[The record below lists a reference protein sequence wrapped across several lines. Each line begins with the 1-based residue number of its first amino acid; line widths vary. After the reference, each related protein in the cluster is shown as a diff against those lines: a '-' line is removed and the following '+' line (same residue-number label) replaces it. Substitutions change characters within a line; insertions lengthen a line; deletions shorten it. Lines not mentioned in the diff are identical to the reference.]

1 MTHCSIVSRL
11 QQVAKPRHS
20 SESIMTVQ
28 YYLTYN
34 KNNFRFEEYLHVICN
49 VKHRQAITKLR
60 ISAHKLPVESGRYN
74 KTPYNERKCTLCQ
87 SDEIG
92 DEFHY
97 LMSCPNN
104 EFVKLR
110 NTFVTDIC
118 KINSSFRSIDTK
130 NLFLYILNVHDK
142 SIMKI
147 ISIYFHDTLAMY
159 DSLL

>member
-1 MTHCSIVSRL
+1 MHTGKTDVKRIQTSKLNDFTI
-11 QQVAKPRHS
+11 
-20 SESIMTVQ
+20 
-28 YYLTYN
+28 
-34 KNNFRFEEYLHVICN
+34 F
-49 VKHRQAITKLR
+49 VKHDNIQ
-60 ISAHKLPVESGRYN
+60 
-74 KTPYNERKCTLCQ
+74 CTLCQ